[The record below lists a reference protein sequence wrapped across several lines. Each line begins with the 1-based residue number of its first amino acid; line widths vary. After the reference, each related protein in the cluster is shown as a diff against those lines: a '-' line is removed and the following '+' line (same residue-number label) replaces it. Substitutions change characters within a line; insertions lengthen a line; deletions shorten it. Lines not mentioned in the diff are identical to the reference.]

1 MKKIIL
7 LSFLTS
13 LLLCSCKKKT
23 IIENELDSLEISVK
37 NFNSVDTAFYENK
50 KIKSLRFYKIK
61 NEYTDV
67 FFYESGKKK
76 SIGQTKNSQCNNKY
90 IDWYENGKLKWT
102 REYDNGNQIGKSIE
116 YQQNGNLKQT
126 NDNDKKEITEYWEN
140 GNPKLKFKNGGFQ
153 YSYYSNGNFLD
164 KYDQIKKGETLV
176 KFFNENGT
184 NVFSGTYKS
193 KFLYK
198 DYIKYNGKIICNFE
212 NGKISHYEEVI
223 NGMTDGKFYGSYG
236 NGILEYEGECKNGKE
251 IFYKCYYENGKVNFI
266 RDGINK
272 TFTSWDE
279 NGKLIK

>member
-1 MKKIIL
+1 MKIV
-7 LSFLTS
+7 
-13 LLLCSCKKKT
+13 
-23 IIENELDSLEISVK
+23 ISP
-37 NFNSVDTAFYENK
+37 A
-50 KIKSLRFYKIK
+50 KSLNFEK
-61 NEYTDV
+61 ELPTTT
-67 FFYESGKKK
+67 FSEPQF
-76 SIGQTKNSQCNNKY
+76 
-90 IDWYENGKLKWT
+90 
-102 REYDNGNQIGKSIE
+102 
-116 YQQNGNLKQT
+116 LKQA

-223 NGMTDGKFYGSYG
+223 NGMTD
-236 NGILEYEGECKNGKE
+236 E
-251 IFYKCYYENGKVNFI
+251 IGRAHV
-266 RDGINK
+266 
-272 TFTSWDE
+272 
-279 NGKLIK
+279 